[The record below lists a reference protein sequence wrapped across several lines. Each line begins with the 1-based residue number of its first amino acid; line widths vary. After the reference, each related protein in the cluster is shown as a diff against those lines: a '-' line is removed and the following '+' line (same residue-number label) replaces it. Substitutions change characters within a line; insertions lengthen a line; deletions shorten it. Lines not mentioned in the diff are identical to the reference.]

1 MNNKSNIYDR
11 KCIKLIYN
19 RFFHIPRYNLRFN
32 GYKPIPSRMISIELH
47 LHDARVWKLLGNF
60 PGKLMIT
67 IIEPNYMCK
76 LDRYIF
82 ALKLALAK
90 L

>member
-32 GYKPIPSRMISIELH
+32 GYKPIPSRMISTELH
-47 LHDARVWKLLGNF
+47 LHDARV
-60 PGKLMIT
+60 
-67 IIEPNYMCK
+67 
-76 LDRYIF
+76 
-82 ALKLALAK
+82 
-90 L
+90 